1 MIDDNLP
8 TFQFRASSD
17 DPDSSVL
24 FFSHNG
30 SEPRP
35 EYVLKRADP
44 ASQPSCRGNYAVGLV
59 DPFGPAVVYGEVM
72 VSPEWQQPSLSA
84 AEIRAQNGVAAPPV
98 PIVPDTFSVQLYDP
112 DQTVSFKMVPGSWGK
127 SDAWEFEM
135 PTRSFRLPSASQLDR
150 QQDPPPARDLAPKV
164 MFKWKRDSRLSKDMT
179 CYLVGRSLGR
189 HKSKEPDI
197 TVALYKQ
204 GRGSLVTIYEPNLQ
218 RVEVEDRKGL
228 DIVLLLGAEVIRD
241 LYLSP
246 RSDVFNMMGPDPAR
260 VRKGSRPST
269 SPHHK
274 APASQGG
281 AVMSGALGAAPPPP
295 VAGVDAETRRLQ
307 EMVERE
313 ERERKSEAERAQK
326 ERERQDAEEQKRI
339 KEMLE
344 QEEARERQRRDAE
357 IAMETEQL
365 RQIYGTAG
373 QDLPSARPNQD
384 PGRPFSAGPS
394 GQTAAAAPNNS
405 SSSSWWRGGSSAANA
420 GAPGPS
426 HQPQQQ
432 QQQPA
437 QPTGP
442 YSSVVHGR
450 NPSAGI
456 SGFFGRDRDD
466 NRKKVHKKHSVQ
478 F

>member
-1 MIDDNLP
+1 MAIDDNLP

-24 FFSHNG
+24 YFSQNG
-30 SEPRP
+30 SEPTP

-59 DPFGPAVVYGEVM
+59 DPFGPGVVYGEVM
-72 VSPEWQQPSLSA
+72 VSPEWQQPTLSA
-84 AEIRAQNGVAAPPV
+84 AEIRAQNAVAAPPV

-112 DQTVSFKMVPGSWGK
+112 DQTVSFKMMPGSWGK

-150 QQDPPPARDLAPKV
+150 QQDPTPVRDLAPKV

-197 TVALYKQ
+197 TVALFKQ
-204 GRGSLVTIYEPNLQ
+204 GRDSLVTIYEPNLQ

-246 RSDVFNMMGPDPAR
+246 RSDVFNMMGSDPAR
-260 VRKGSRPST
+260 LRKNSRPSP
-269 SPHHK
+269 SPHHN
-274 APASQGG
+274 APASQS
-281 AVMSGALGAAPPPP
+281 AVVMSGALGAPP
-295 VAGVDAETRRLQ
+295 AARVDAETRRLQ

-313 ERERKSEAERAQK
+313 ERERKAEAERAQK

-357 IAMETEQL
+357 IAMETERL
-365 RQIYGTAG
+365 RKMYGTEG
-373 QDLPSARPNQD
+373 QDLPSARPGLPPHAQG
-384 PGRPFSAGPS
+384 PSRPFSAGPN
-394 GQTAAAAPNNS
+394 GQPAAAATPNNS
-405 SSSSWWRGGSSAANA
+405 SSWWSGGSSAAGT

-426 HQPQQQ
+426 HKP

-437 QPTGP
+437 RPTGP
-442 YSSVVHGR
+442 DSSGGHGR
-450 NPSAGI
+450 NPSASI
-456 SGFFGRDRDD
+456 SGFFSRDRDE
-466 NRKKVHKKHSVQ
+466 NGKKVRKKRSVQ